1 MSARSEYVAALR
13 SKVGHQRLLLPAVSV
28 LVWDDRQR
36 LLMVRQGESGQWSTL
51 GGGVE
56 PGESPA
62 DAARREVLE
71 ETGLEVELGAVRAA
85 VGGPAYE
92 VVYANGDRCCYV
104 STIFDARPVGGHLAA
119 DLDEVVEVG
128 WMSVSDLA
136 GADITPFAR
145 SLFHDLGI
153 LPVSS

>member
-1 MSARSEYVAALR
+1 MSPMSQYVAALR
-13 SKVGHQRLLLPAVSV
+13 SQVGHQPLLLPGVSV
-28 LVWDDRQR
+28 LVWDDDQR
-36 LLMVRQGESGQWSTL
+36 LLLVRQAESGQWSTV

-71 ETGLEVELGAVRAA
+71 ETGLDVELTSVRAA

-104 STIFDARPVGGHLAA
+104 STVFDAREVGGLLAA
-119 DLDEVVEVG
+119 DLEEVVEVR
-128 WMSVSDLA
+128 WMELIELA
-136 GADITPFAR
+136 TADITSYAR
-145 SLFHDLGI
+145 ALLSDLRI
-153 LPVSS
+153 LPG